1 MSVPPTPRPKPS
13 SGSAVEA
20 EILPDPAARH
30 SGLAIASLVL
40 GILGILLS
48 ILLIGGLLA
57 LVGIILGGIDL
68 ARRNARKAVAGWG
81 LGLSI
86 AGLLIT
92 ILMGFG
98 YLYAYRTAQGF
109 ITGLADMDFSGLDT
123 EQWTGVVAP
132 DFTVTTL
139 DGDSITLG
147 DLQGKRVIVDF
158 WATWCGPC
166 VMEIPHFVQLANE
179 VSSDELIVIG
189 ITNEDPEEVAPFI
202 KKHGVNYTIASADL
216 DDSPYSEITSIPTTF
231 FIDRN
236 GLIQN
241 ILVGY
246 HDFDDLKEYA
256 TAPDYDGPPR
266 LAPAVSDAQIDS
278 DTGDYE

>member
-166 VMEIPHFVQLANE
+166 IKEMPELEATMGRLGTAPVTLLALAVDDE
-179 VSSDELIVIG
+179 V
-189 ITNEDPEEVAPFI
+189 DPVGPFI
-202 KKHGVNYTIASADL
+202 AEHGFTFDVAWIGASGTKQDWL
-216 DDSPYSEITSIPTTF
+216 VRGIPSL
-231 FIDRN
+231 FIIGPDGVIRYHHQ
-236 GLIQN
+236 GFREG
-241 ILVGY
+241 VGET
-246 HDFDDLKEYA
+246 LEKEVRELLE
-256 TAPDYDGPPR
+256 TP
-266 LAPAVSDAQIDS
+266 
-278 DTGDYE
+278 